1 MGVSQ
6 GPTIISAAKPRP
18 LTAWAITTG
27 EAGMRTQARGL
38 AAAVA
43 SVVVEKVV
51 RVRWPWSWLQAGWP
65 GVLTGVQAIEGGPLA
80 PPWPDLIVSSG
91 RRSAIVAIAVKR
103 AAGSRPVLVH
113 AQDPLTNPRLF
124 DLIVAMEHDRVRGP
138 NVMRVVTAL
147 HDLTPQRLTSAGV
160 SWKARLAH
168 LPRPMTG
175 VLLGGPTRGSDFGV
189 AQARELQSR
198 LAALRTNQGGSYVIV
213 PSRRT
218 PDEALSVFQTTAQG
232 DPGVLVWDRSGDN
245 PYAGVLA
252 LADRLVVT
260 GDSVSMISEALATPH
275 PVEVFASDLR
285 KRHEGFVRTLVD
297 QGLVRIFDG
306 RPSDPVPRPVVDAT
320 RRAAETLNA
329 LLADRG

>member
-1 MGVSQ
+1 
-6 GPTIISAAKPRP
+6 
-18 LTAWAITTG
+18 
-27 EAGMRTQARGL
+27 
-38 AAAVA
+38 VA
-43 SVVVEKVV
+43 EKVV

-65 GVLTGVQAIEGGPLA
+65 GVLSGTEEVEGGPLS
-80 PPWPDLIVSSG
+80 PPWPDLIVTSG
-91 RRSAIVAIAVKR
+91 RRSAIIGVAVKR

-147 HDLTPQRLTSAGV
+147 HDVTPERLAAAREV
-160 SWKARLAH
+160 WQARLAH
-168 LPRPMTG
+168 LPRPLVG

-189 AQARELQSR
+189 VEARELQGR
-198 LAALRTNQGGSYVIV
+198 LAALQASQGGSLVIV

-218 PDEALSVFQTTAQG
+218 PDEALAVFQAAAQA
-232 DPGVLVWDRSGDN
+232 DPSVWVWDRSGEN

-260 GDSVSMISEALATPH
+260 GDSVSMVSEALATPH

-297 QGLVRIFDG
+297 QGLVRLFDG
-306 RPSDPVPRPVVDAT
+306 RPTDPVPRPVVDAT
-320 RRAAETLNA
+320 RRAAETLQA
-329 LLADRG
+329 LLADRR